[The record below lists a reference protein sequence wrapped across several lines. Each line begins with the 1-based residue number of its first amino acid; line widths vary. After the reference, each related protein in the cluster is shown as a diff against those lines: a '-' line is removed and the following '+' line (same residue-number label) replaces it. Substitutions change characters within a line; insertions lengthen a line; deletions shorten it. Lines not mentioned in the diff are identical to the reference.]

1 MEKVKIDL
9 LPNYFVDEKGK
20 FKKEEALNLCGKIA
34 GVCYD
39 EEGFK
44 TLENEPEEKTIRR
57 INRTLNSGHHS
68 VYDHVCVSMNLQN
81 ISKALAMVLNNEHQ
95 YTTSEKSARYTKIVR
110 KDNSR
115 ISLQEESLY
124 NKWVEIF
131 RKEITKV
138 YSYAYSEGQ
147 IIKLARENARYL
159 VTVFMPT
166 TLIYTTS
173 LRQIN
178 YIASWMKEYMDSF
191 NPYDSYE
198 RNLALEMSEFISQ
211 LESKNLLVE
220 GLMNNEKHRQF
231 SLFGENLTQKKD
243 VFSDV
248 YSTTYEASWAYLA
261 QAQRHRT
268 LDYQMQRLN
277 SLNESKEF
285 KCFIPPIIK
294 DNSELVA
301 EWIEDMKSVKDLHP
315 QGELILINEIGSY
328 ENFILKC
335 KERLCS
341 AAQLETMLKTKE
353 ILTQYNKAL
362 ISSNDP
368 LKEDIK
374 QYLNGAR
381 CTFKDFECKDHCQFK
396 EGITLTRKI

>member
-1 MEKVKIDL
+1 
-9 LPNYFVDEKGK
+9 
-20 FKKEEALNLCGKIA
+20 
-34 GVCYD
+34 
-39 EEGFK
+39 
-44 TLENEPEEKTIRR
+44 
-57 INRTLNSGHHS
+57 
-68 VYDHVCVSMNLQN
+68 
-81 ISKALAMVLNNEHQ
+81 
-95 YTTSEKSARYTKIVR
+95 
-110 KDNSR
+110 
-115 ISLQEESLY
+115 
-124 NKWVEIF
+124 
-131 RKEITKV
+131 
-138 YSYAYSEGQ
+138 
-147 IIKLARENARYL
+147 
-159 VTVFMPT
+159 
-166 TLIYTTS
+166 
-173 LRQIN
+173 
-178 YIASWMKEYMDSF
+178 
-191 NPYDSYE
+191 
-198 RNLALEMSEFISQ
+198 MSEFISQ

-231 SLFGENLTQKKD
+231 SLFGENLAQKKD